1 MNLFHNLKVEVNIH
15 DMYTF
20 ISLLIFLQ
28 IFARQN
34 LSETDFRE
42 WIALSLSGRTKYYA
56 ELIHQKEADL
66 SIVIVDNVF
75 KLKEHK
81 YRISP
86 YQSLKTD
93 YCKRGLNICS
103 ASWKDVLIF
112 WEMILLHTMQF
123 IFLKNTQFHLSFC
136 LISFDIVLILNFAL
150 KSNKLLFPDLLKH
163 SKY

>member
-1 MNLFHNLKVEVNIH
+1 MNLFHNLKVEVNIY

-75 KLKEHK
+75 KL
-81 YRISP
+81 
-86 YQSLKTD
+86 
-93 YCKRGLNICS
+93 
-103 ASWKDVLIF
+103 
-112 WEMILLHTMQF
+112 MQF